1 MMQND
6 IQTIRTEIA
15 AYIRDSYGVEADYPW
30 PRYPEYAVFRHTN
43 NRKWF
48 ALVMRIEKA
57 KLGLPGAGLIDIVN
71 LKLES
76 ALAVEFLTREP
87 GFFPGYHIARGSWV
101 SVLLDGS
108 VPAERITPLIDQSF
122 AVTAVKVKKGG

>member
-57 KLGLPGAGLIDIVN
+57 KLGLSGAGMIDIVN

-76 ALAVEFLTREP
+76 ALAVEFLTAEP
-87 GFFPGYHIARGSWV
+87 GFLPGYHIARGSWV

-108 VPAERITPLIDQSF
+108 VPVERITPLIDQSF
-122 AVTAVKVKKGG
+122 AVTAVKVKKGR